1 MNGRPEKERPEL
13 DLLVDLAKLIRKH
26 GPESFEILANSIG
39 STDFVRELA
48 DLLSASARISRA
60 TPHRGKVAR
69 KKPITSTEQTL
80 ALLQETDPQKYELTS
95 DFYHALQSKSVLPT
109 IRDVK
114 AFALDCGLTEIR
126 ENSRQKS
133 IVPLMKRLIL
143 LPTEELRDRLKM
155 LQWSQKGDRSLEGWT
170 NIILDRKK
178 EQDSTDD

>member
-1 MNGRPEKERPEL
+1 MNGRPAKERPEL

-39 STDFVRELA
+39 STDFARELA

-60 TPHRGKVAR
+60 TPYRGKVT
-69 KKPITSTEQTL
+69 KKTITSTEKTL
-80 ALLQETDPQKYELTS
+80 ALLQETDPKKYELVT

-170 NIILDRKK
+170 NIILGPKK
-178 EQDSTDD
+178 EDE